1 MILSV
6 DPGKSTGWAVLW
18 PGRTPFSGEV
28 PGRYEFE
35 EHFELI
41 LEQYPGQMSAIIC
54 EDYVD
59 DSTAK
64 SRQVDALR
72 IIGYLDGRCHA
83 LGIPFILQP
92 RTVQRWSSPAK
103 LRALG
108 WWAVGQDHGRS
119 ALKHLLFWLCNTQ
132 EGREQGGTELL
143 RKIADSGLLNV

>member
-6 DPGKSTGWAVLW
+6 DPGKATGWAFMV
-18 PGRTPFSGEV
+18 PHGIAPPYSGEV
-28 PGRYEFE
+28 TGRYEFE
-35 EHFELI
+35 QWFRSGN
-41 LEQYPGQMSAIIC
+41 PGQVIC

-72 IIGYLDGRCHA
+72 IIGYLDGYCHHN
-83 LGIPFILQP
+83 GIPFILQP

-103 LRALG
+103 LRAIG
-108 WWAVGQDHGRS
+108 WWATGQDHGRS

-143 RKIADSGLLNV
+143 REIADSGLLNV

>member
-6 DPGKSTGWAVLW
+6 DPGKSTGWACHTTLDL
-18 PGRTPFSGEV
+18 PASGEV
-28 PGRYEFE
+28 TGRYAFE
-35 EHFELI
+35 DWFEV
-41 LEQYPGQMSAIIC
+41 EMQFDDPAAIVC

-83 LGIPFILQP
+83 LGIPFVLQP
-92 RTVQRWSSPAK
+92 RTAQRWSSPAK
-103 LRALG
+103 LKALG

-119 ALKHLLFWLCNTQ
+119 ALKHLLYWLCNTP
-132 EGREQGGTELL
+132 EGRAQGGADLL
-143 RKIADSGLLNV
+143 RKIADSGLLDV